1 MRVESSATAITWLPF
16 EALDRMPSVP
26 LELAVAAY
34 DEPPPV
40 ILPELEELRR
50 RDTFREA
57 NELRAWI
64 DVRDEAIV
72 DYGYEGR
79 SMIGDAGLDL
89 GFRQVA
95 FAAVEF
101 PVIRPDPEVGEG
113 WIRFRQTA
121 GGRIGLPAPRP
132 VSGQPFFHVGAISAW
147 TTVEL
152 VLHAGGTTESRLVA
166 ASPFPQHSLYD
177 AGRRLVSSTKML
189 DFEPWYAEVFGKT
202 PWGHEGTPAFSAAV
216 ASELERTLATAILE
230 DGLRF
235 TRRRIPAG
243 AALVRQG
250 DPGGELFILLDGV
263 LDVDID
269 GETIAQVGS
278 GAILGERAILR
289 DGRRTATLRAARA
302 VRVAV
307 VAADAIGRPEL
318 ERLSAGRPG

>member
-1 MRVESSATAITWLPF
+1 
-16 EALDRMPSVP
+16 MPSVP

-40 ILPELEELRR
+40 VLPELEELRQ

-64 DVRDEAIV
+64 DVRNEQIV
-72 DYGYEGR
+72 DYGYDGR

-95 FAAVEF
+95 FAAVEL

-113 WIRFRQTA
+113 SVRFRQTV
-121 GGRIGLPAPRP
+121 GGRIGVPAPRP
-132 VSGQPFFHVGAISAW
+132 VSGEPFFHIGAISAW
-147 TTVEL
+147 TTLEL
-152 VLHAGGTTESRLVA
+152 VMHADGTAESRLVA
-166 ASPFPQHSLYD
+166 ASPFPRHSLYD
-177 AGRRLVSSTKML
+177 AGRRLLSATEML
-189 DFEPWYAEVFGKT
+189 DFEPWYVGVFGDT
-202 PWGHEGTPAFSAAV
+202 PWGHEGTPSFSAAV

-230 DGLRF
+230 AGLRF
-235 TRRRIPAG
+235 TRRRIAAG

-263 LDVDID
+263 LDVEID
-269 GETIAQVGS
+269 GQTIAQVGS

-302 VRVAV
+302 ARVAV
-307 VAADAIGRPEL
+307 VPAGAIGRPEL